1 MVGERAKFSKGKQR
15 EFLMKV
21 IGKLMCRSLRDLLQ
35 FGIDVP
41 YSTLKNYFIE
51 EHLIPLSLLKDI
63 CHLSKIDINSLNIII
78 LPENWGAIKGGKRG
92 IISMMKIYEDKLPLW
107 RARGNKK
114 IAEINTKKINF
125 PKLNEELA
133 EFIGIYLGDGT
144 LTKYFLRISGDYR
157 YDLPYFNYIY
167 NLVFRLFGIK
177 PKIIKDKR
185 PINTC
190 YLLIGSKKICS
201 LLNKT
206 YGLKFGDKIRNKN
219 HIPKKILMD
228 DKLSIACLR
237 GLVDTDGSVSRR
249 GRNGS
254 QFCVQFTNHNP
265 LLLKQVYMIGKK
277 FNIFTYF
284 TGNEVGTNKW
294 ENILKYFEKIGSSN
308 LRHIV
313 RFYSRYKDNRTL
325 YLREVPIYYEK
336 SLYKSLNLPFKMG
349 SWSNG

>member
-157 YDLPYFNYIY
+157 YDIPYFNYIY
-167 NLVFRLFGIK
+167 DVHLNISKNMDNSILGPYKKLSATLSARRIDVTIQEAGITWIVEIRPDAKHNAIGQLVLYRYLYILQFN
-177 PKIIKDKR
+177 PK
-185 PINTC
+185 N
-190 YLLIGSKKICS
+190 
-201 LLNKT
+201 
-206 YGLKFGDKIRNKN
+206 KIR
-219 HIPKKILMD
+219 LMIVTD
-228 DKLSIACLR
+228 RFNAEIQ
-237 GLVDTDGSVSRR
+237 LVCNAVGI
-249 GRNGS
+249 
-254 QFCVQFTNHNP
+254 
-265 LLLKQVYMIGKK
+265 VYK
-277 FNIFTYF
+277 
-284 TGNEVGTNKW
+284 V
-294 ENILKYFEKIGSSN
+294 L
-308 LRHIV
+308 
-313 RFYSRYKDNRTL
+313 
-325 YLREVPIYYEK
+325 
-336 SLYKSLNLPFKMG
+336 
-349 SWSNG
+349 